1 MNRGTQAENSEEKK
15 FMNRILNEIKEIIK
29 KNINEYLPEVKP
41 SDLEENGTV
50 YYMNGKNGT
59 EFDWYVNEHL
69 PSFMVF
75 YNDEQNLGA
84 AKLLIYANGKV
95 VLYLYED
102 KGNKLIK
109 EIETSIEIIEDELF
123 KLAVILKNETED
135 KDIWDESIDKV
146 NMDVEITEEEITK
159 FQDSEQYMKPT
170 KNRMNLLNKMAYLSK
185 KVSEEGWKVG
195 YMCREEA
202 MNENDSG
209 WQFLAG
215 NEDDKYLN
223 NHKNCL
229 LVHVQDVYQLN
240 PDIWNYIDNPVGTEL
255 IRISSNE
262 FEIDK
267 KNKEIFVEKRKV

>member
-1 MNRGTQAENSEEKK
+1 
-15 FMNRILNEIKEIIK
+15 MNRILNEIKEIIK
-29 KNINEYLPEVKP
+29 QNINEYLPEIKS

-75 YNDEQNLGA
+75 YNDEQNLGV
-84 AKLLIYANGKV
+84 AKLLIYANGEV
-95 VLYLYED
+95 ILYIYGD
-102 KGNKLIK
+102 KGNKVIK
-109 EIETSIEIIEDELF
+109 EVKTSIEVAENELF
-123 KLAVILKNETED
+123 NLAVILKSEADD
-135 KDIWDESIDKV
+135 KSIWEASIDKI
-146 NMDVEITEEEITK
+146 NTDVEINDKKITE
-159 FQDSEQYMKPT
+159 FQDSEQYMEPI

-185 KVSEEGWKVG
+185 KVLEEGWKIG
-195 YMCREEA
+195 YMCRDEA

-215 NEDDKYLN
+215 NEDDEYIN
-223 NHKNCL
+223 NHENCL
-229 LVHVQDVYQLN
+229 LVHVQDVYQLD

-267 KNKEIFVEKRKV
+267 KNKEIFMEKR